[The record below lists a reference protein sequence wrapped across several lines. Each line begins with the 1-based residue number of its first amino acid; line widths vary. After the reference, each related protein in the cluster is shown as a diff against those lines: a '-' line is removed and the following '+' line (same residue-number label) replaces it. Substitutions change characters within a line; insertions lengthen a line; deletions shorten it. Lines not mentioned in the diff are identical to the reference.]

1 MDINQLKLRNIQALY
16 GVQEQP
22 GQKESRAAGT
32 DFQSI
37 LNERAGGLSFSRH
50 AAKRM
55 EERGVGMDT
64 KLMNDLEHAVEDARK
79 KGAREL
85 AVIGAKG
92 VFIIN
97 VPNNTVITT
106 MTQEDMK
113 EKIVTNIDS
122 AVLM

>member
-1 MDINQLKLRNIQALY
+1 MDINQLKLQDIHALY
-16 GVQEQP
+16 GVKGQP
-22 GQKESRAAGT
+22 VQKEARESGR

-37 LNERAGGLSFSRH
+37 LYERAGSLSFSRH

-64 KLMNDLEHAVEDARK
+64 KLMSDLEHAVEDARK

>member
-1 MDINQLKLRNIQALY
+1 MDINQLKLQNIQTLY
-16 GVQEQP
+16 GVKGQP
-22 GQKESRAAGT
+22 AQKESRASGT

-37 LNERAGGLSFSRH
+37 LNERAGSLNFSRH
-50 AAKRM
+50 AVKRM

-64 KLMNDLEHAVEDARK
+64 KLMSDLEHAVEDARK

>member
-1 MDINQLKLRNIQALY
+1 MDINYLKLQNIQALY
-16 GVQEQP
+16 GVKGQSV
-22 GQKESRAAGT
+22 QKESPKSDA

-37 LNERAGGLSFSRH
+37 LNKKAGSLSFSRH
-50 AAKRM
+50 AVKRM

-64 KLMNDLEHAVEDARK
+64 ELMNDLEHAVEDARK